1 MNKYLTRIRKQ
12 IGNLFPKQDE
22 RFIGTYFHV
31 FMVVVLAQGETDE
44 SEVWH
49 MLVDLTVYM
58 STVST
63 FESTPPSTTAVVLYR
78 YLVECWNKPVAYTH
92 LATTKR

>member
-44 SEVWH
+44 SEV
-49 MLVDLTVYM
+49 
-58 STVST
+58 
-63 FESTPPSTTAVVLYR
+63 
-78 YLVECWNKPVAYTH
+78 
-92 LATTKR
+92 